1 MHALEAAEEA
11 APSGR
16 GTVLIVEDDEGIRS
30 LLVAVARHDGFDCR
44 VAEDG
49 AGAIKAL
56 GDDGAEPDVILLD
69 LLMPRV
75 DGFSVLD
82 HLDRSRP
89 HLLSSVI
96 ILTAAGESSLRK
108 CRQIDRVFCVRR
120 KPLELADLRVQMLHC
135 AAAAHERGAGRR
147 QKER

>member
-11 APSGR
+11 APSDR
-16 GTVLIVEDDEGIRS
+16 GTVLIVEDDDGIRS

-44 VAEDG
+44 IAEDG
-49 AGAIKAL
+49 AGAIEAL
-56 GDDGAEPDVILLD
+56 GDGGAEPDVILLD

-75 DGFSVLD
+75 DGFTVLD

-96 ILTAAGESSLRK
+96 ILTAAGESSLR
-108 CRQIDRVFCVRR
+108 RR
-120 KPLELADLRVQMLHC
+120 PRK
-135 AAAAHERGAGRR
+135 AAGAGRLAR
-147 QKER
+147 PDAALRRRGARARSGPPATRALTRWQ